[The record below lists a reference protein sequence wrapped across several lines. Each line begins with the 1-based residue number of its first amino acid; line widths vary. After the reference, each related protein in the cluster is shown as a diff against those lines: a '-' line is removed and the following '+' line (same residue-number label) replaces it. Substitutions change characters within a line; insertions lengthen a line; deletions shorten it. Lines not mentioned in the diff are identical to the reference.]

1 MFWHLHLYVCIF
13 GRPLR
18 RMENRWRVTSL
29 PWAFLKT
36 TTARTT
42 AGPWPGSSASF
53 RLCTGSWR
61 RYGWY
66 FCCHTSHVWYHMLAR
81 RLKDHW
87 SVAALA
93 VLPWQRSD
101 SSCCCTLLVLIQI
114 MHDRTQ
120 TADRC
125 FWSALYLLQCF
136 PSLKKVQLPSLS
148 KLPFKSIDQ
157 KFLDKSKNQLN
168 TFLQVSHDVV
178 ARLLTVSMKEMSV
191 DWNSVSRN
199 VMLFPLELHIRAQQS
214 LKLIPNSLHWVQFNY
229 WNVPS
234 GPKGKIFASYSHYIA
249 ECVLCGC
256 SSVMMSH
263 SKERA
268 VKNKQTPWE
277 IENSSVSSNW
287 LAFDFPFN
295 FFCHSKMFSIF
306 LPGPTFK
313 MNLSF
318 PNLT

>member
-1 MFWHLHLYVCIF
+1 
-13 GRPLR
+13 
-18 RMENRWRVTSL
+18 
-29 PWAFLKT
+29 
-36 TTARTT
+36 
-42 AGPWPGSSASF
+42 
-53 RLCTGSWR
+53 
-61 RYGWY
+61 
-66 FCCHTSHVWYHMLAR
+66 MLAR

-101 SSCCCTLLVLIQI
+101 SWCCCTLLVLIEI

-120 TADRC
+120 TAGRC

-168 TFLQVSHDVV
+168 TFLQVSHVV

-199 VMLFPLELHIRAQQS
+199 IMLFPLELHIRAQQS
-214 LKLIPNSLHWVQFNY
+214 LKLISESLHRVQFNY

-234 GPKGKIFASYSHYIA
+234 GPKGEIFALYSHYIHLNVF
-249 ECVLCGC
+249 CVATVQLWCHILKN
-256 SSVMMSH
+256 VQLKTNKH
-263 SKERA
+263 ER
-268 VKNKQTPWE
+268 
-277 IENSSVSSNW
+277 
-287 LAFDFPFN
+287 L
-295 FFCHSKMFSIF
+295 
-306 LPGPTFK
+306 
-313 MNLSF
+313 
-318 PNLT
+318 